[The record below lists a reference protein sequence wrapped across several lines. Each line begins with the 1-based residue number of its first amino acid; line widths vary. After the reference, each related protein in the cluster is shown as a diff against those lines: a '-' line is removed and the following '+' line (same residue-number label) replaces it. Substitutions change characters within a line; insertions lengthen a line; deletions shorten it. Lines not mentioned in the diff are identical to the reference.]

1 MFRFLSATVLVL
13 ATMLA
18 RTAPLRA
25 QTQDPPYPNLSQR
38 LAAPA
43 PAGAQAAPVP
53 DNKPVRIT
61 FLHVNDI
68 HGRLE
73 EYNIN
78 DHSVG
83 GYARLAT
90 AVQAVRAEKSA
101 DRVYL
106 IHAGDEF
113 SLHANGNELSLN
125 ASGELSLRAVGERS
139 PGENL
144 TVSSKGAVNVA
155 LMNQIGFDL
164 WTPGNGEFYG
174 GLGVLRQ
181 RFGEFRGQALSA
193 NLYSRLNGK
202 MLFKPYVIEEV
213 HGLRIAFFGL
223 NFIHEQHPAC
233 LLIRM
238 DSPVETA
245 KKLVP
250 ELRKQA
256 DFVVAV
262 THIGLDADRQLAQ
275 SVSGIDLIIGGHSH
289 TVLPNGAATKS
300 PDGKDVVIAQ
310 AGEYLQYVG
319 RVDLEVARDADG
331 WEIETLAPSLRKLD
345 EKVQIDPTVK
355 ATIAKL
361 SASTRAATTQA
372 VPAGKAD

>member
-1 MFRFLSATVLVL
+1 MFRLLSATLLALVTLL
-13 ATMLA
+13 A
-18 RTAPLRA
+18 APLRA
-25 QTQDPPYPNLSQR
+25 QTS
-38 LAAPA
+38 PA
-43 PAGAQAAPVP
+43 
-53 DNKPVRIT
+53 DSKPVRVT
-61 FLHVNDI
+61 FLHVNDV

-113 SLHANGNELSLN
+113 SLHNDQP
-125 ASGELSLRAVGERS
+125 S
-139 PGENL
+139 PGEKL
-144 TVSSKGAVNVA
+144 TVSSKGTVNVA

-174 GLGVLRQ
+174 GLSNLRQ
-181 RFGEFRGQALSA
+181 RFGEFHGQTLSA
-193 NLYSRLNGK
+193 NLNSRLDGK
-202 MLFKPYVIEEV
+202 LLFTPYVIQEV
-213 HGLRIAFFGL
+213 RGLRIAFFGL
-223 NFIHEQHPAC
+223 NFIHERHPAC
-233 LLIRM
+233 LMIRM
-238 DSPVETA
+238 EDPVETA

-256 DFVVAV
+256 DLVVAL
-262 THIGLDADRQLAQ
+262 THIGLDADRKLAQ
-275 SVSGIDLIIGGHSH
+275 SVDGIDLIIGGHSH
-289 TVLPNGAATKS
+289 SVLPSGAAVKS

-310 AGEYLQYVG
+310 AGEYLRYVG

-331 WEIETLAPSLRKLD
+331 WNIQALTPRLRKLG
-345 EKVQIDPTVK
+345 EKVQMDPAVK
-355 ATIAKL
+355 ATLAKL
-361 SASTRAATTQA
+361 SATTPAATTQP